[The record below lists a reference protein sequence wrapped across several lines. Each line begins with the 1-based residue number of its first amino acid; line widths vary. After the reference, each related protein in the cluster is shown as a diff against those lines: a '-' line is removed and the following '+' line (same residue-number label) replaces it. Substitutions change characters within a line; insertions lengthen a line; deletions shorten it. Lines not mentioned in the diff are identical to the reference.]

1 MKNIIFK
8 KKLKILILF
17 FFFFYHTVIPQP
29 DVHVGYL
36 LLKQAQ
42 SGPHFSPEFEKQSVK
57 INIIHLFGGAC
68 ICFPTTLWRIRTYSP
83 LQFLASYMYTS

>member
-1 MKNIIFK
+1 MILCLALFNEKYYFLK
-8 KKLKILILF
+8 KIENFDLVL
-17 FFFFYHTVIPQP
+17 FFFYHTVIPQP

-68 ICFPTTLWRIRTYSP
+68 ICFPTTL
-83 LQFLASYMYTS
+83 